1 MTSSESAALPPR
13 VIVVMETQWPR
24 ALIRA
29 ALREAGYD
37 AVGTQSLAT
46 ALRIRPTEPDR
57 GPVRLVIVDQPA
69 LAGDREEA
77 RLAALL
83 TRHEQPATIL
93 LARPTVRTS
102 TRRWTRVLQR
112 PVSVEDVVAAS
123 EAILPLARAEHRPL
137 D

>member
-1 MTSSESAALPPR
+1 MTSSENAALPPR

-57 GPVRLVIVDQPA
+57 GSVRLVIVDQPA

-102 TRRWTRVLQR
+102 TRLWTRVLQR
-112 PVSVEDVVAAS
+112 PLSVEEVVTTTKAL
-123 EAILPLARAEHRPL
+123 LPLDPEEHHAL

>member
-1 MTSSESAALPPR
+1 MSSENAALPPR

-57 GPVRLVIVDQPA
+57 GAVRLVIVDQPA
-69 LAGDREEA
+69 LAGKRDDA
-77 RLAALL
+77 RLAALF
-83 TRHEQPATIL
+83 TRHEQLATIL
-93 LARPTVRTS
+93 LARPTVRTPTGS
-102 TRRWTRVLQR
+102 WTRVLQR
-112 PVSVEDVVAAS
+112 PVSVEDVVAAA
-123 EAILPLARAEHRPL
+123 EAVLPLARAQRHRL

>member
-1 MTSSESAALPPR
+1 MTSSENAALPPR

-37 AVGTQSLAT
+37 AAGTQSLAT

-57 GPVRLVIVDQPA
+57 GAVRLVIVDQSA

-77 RLAALL
+77 RLGELL
-83 TRHEQPATIL
+83 ARHEQPATIL
-93 LARPTVRTS
+93 LARPTVRPPKGS
-102 TRRWTRVLQR
+102 WTRVLQR
-112 PVSVEDVVAAS
+112 PVSVDDVVAAAA
-123 EAILPLARAEHRPL
+123 AILQPARAEHHPL